1 MKLVRVIAYPLSLSS
16 RLLRSKGRVNWR
28 LAGAIFTVAAIQ
40 IAAVLLGCWLDNS
53 WFLPSE
59 HGFPQAGRGFLQ
71 HYGAWAILITDPL
84 LLVASGFLDR
94 QFCVT
99 MLSLPT
105 RPDRDAAKE
114 VTHALRTWVPTVRG
128 RGGIGLLYLLF
139 VVIGIYSWEQNVALT
154 IDPLGPHHH
163 AIFAHHDVFDS
174 GLHIWSFL
182 AFKACLFLSWT
193 IVYPIVGFKFLTIA
207 FATFSILRTTEK
219 RHLLCPRVEHPD
231 GCYGLKNV
239 GTLNIAILA
248 PYFLAFFV
256 MYALWVTHQMLYG
269 SILIPL
275 IVVSAIFILTSFLI
289 IFPAYLVLW
298 RARNTEFRN
307 LAQSSRRPPTGDRD
321 LLQFAAKRLIFST
334 ANASPYSDTTRIL
347 IIAMR
352 VTPLVGVAI
361 KLFR

>member
-1 MKLVRVIAYPLSLSS
+1 MKLVRVIAAPLSLSS
-16 RLLRSKGRVNWR
+16 RLVGSKGRLNWR
-28 LAGAIFTVAAIQ
+28 LVSSLLAVAAIQ

-53 WFLPSE
+53 WYLPAE
-59 HGFPQAGRGFLQ
+59 HGFPQVGRGFLQ

-84 LLVASGFLDR
+84 LLAASGFLDR

-114 VTHALRTWVPTVRG
+114 VTHALRRWVPIVRG
-128 RGGIGLLYLLF
+128 RGGIALLYVLF
-139 VVIGIYSWEQNVALT
+139 VVVGIYAWEQNVTLT
-154 IDPLGPHHH
+154 INPLGSHRH
-163 AIFAHHDVFDS
+163 AIFSHHDVFDS

-182 AFKACLFLSWT
+182 AFKACLFLSWV

-207 FATFSILRTTEK
+207 FVTFSILRIAEK
-219 RHLLCPRVEHPD
+219 RCLLCPRVEHPD

-269 SILIPL
+269 SIVIPM
-275 IVVSAIFILTSFLI
+275 IGVSAIFILTSFLI

-298 RARNTEFRN
+298 RARNNEFRN
-307 LAQSSRRPPTGDRD
+307 LVRSSRQPPTDDRD
-321 LLQFAAKRLIFST
+321 LLQFAARRIFFST
-334 ANASPYSDTTRIL
+334 ANASPYSDTTKIL
-347 IIAMR
+347 IVAMR
-352 VTPLVGVAI
+352 VTPLIGVAI